1 MVAKKKKRKKKI
13 KVFRVFLVLV
23 VITLL
28 VLLVMFL
35 GKVKVRGFYIS
46 GNTYYDD
53 QKILNITGLDK
64 YPSFLLTNSYT
75 VNSKIKD
82 DKLINNIKIKK
93 TLDGKFKV
101 IVTENKILF
110 YDSNK
115 NKSVITNGSL
125 IDYYYE
131 YSPVLVNEISDKK
144 IYKKFLKKFNLVDK
158 NTLLNI
164 SEIKYEPND
173 IDKERFLLSMNDG
186 NYVYVTMSKFSAINN
201 YLEISKTL
209 GEKNGIL
216 YLDYGN
222 YFVPKE

>member
-1 MVAKKKKRKKKI
+1 MAKKKKRKKKI
-13 KVFRVFLVLV
+13 RFFRVFLVLV
-23 VITLL
+23 VLTLL

-35 GKVKVRGFYIS
+35 GKIKVRGFYVS

-75 VNSKIKD
+75 VNSKIKG

-101 IVTENKILF
+101 IVTDNKILF
-110 YDSNK
+110 YDNNK
-115 NKSVITNGSL
+115 NKSVITDGSYKKCL
-125 IDYYYE
+125 
-131 YSPVLVNEISDKK
+131 KK
-144 IYKKFLKKFNLVDK
+144 INLVDK
-158 NTLLNI
+158 DTLLNI

-201 YLEISKTL
+201 YLEISTTL

>member
-23 VITLL
+23 VIALL

-35 GKVKVRGFYIS
+35 GKIKVRGFYIS
-46 GNTYYDD
+46 GNKYYDYK
-53 QKILNITGLDK
+53 KILNITGLDK
-64 YPSFLLTNSYT
+64 YPSFLLTNSYK

-115 NKSVITNGSL
+115 NKSVITDGSL

-158 NTLLNI
+158 DTLLNI

-186 NYVYVTMSKFSAINN
+186 NYVYVTMSKFNAINN